1 MTSKQET
8 VKHILD
14 AQLLELTRTNQ
25 HWLSFLQ
32 TAANNY
38 KYSFTDQVLIYAQK
52 PDATACADMA
62 FWNQKMQR
70 WINKNAKGIALVD
83 TSGIHPRLHYVFDV
97 SDTNSRTGSPISLWT
112 AAAPNHEAIIAA
124 METSFGTILS
134 GFNDLNEYGNIN
146 TLTDEELETAF
157 RLAVQQ
163 SVQYMLLYR
172 CGIDAPDLIYQSPLQ
187 PISFFN
193 TEETVSVLGHAVSDL
208 AEMGLREIEK
218 AVRTQQRQQLSPN
231 RTFATIQKNGYD
243 EAGRLPT
250 PNIETERR
258 TEYESDLHEERRRF
272 DPELDLLTPEV
283 SAAGQIRDA
292 AQDVSQGESQ
302 AAVQPDAEERYALA
316 ASAGD
321 RRAGTRDGGSD
332 GRTDGESRGL
342 DGEDEIDRPD
352 ALGGADEQL
361 QERSGGDRPAGDR
374 VRINIDTW

>member
-1 MTSKQET
+1 MANKLEYIVQELRT
-8 VKHILD
+8 QTQ
-14 AQLLELTRTNQ
+14 ALTNDNAS
-25 HWLSFLQ
+25 WLAFLR

-38 KYSFTDQVLIYAQK
+38 KYSFDDQVLIYAQK

-62 FWNQKMQR
+62 FWNQRMQR

-83 TSGIHPRLHYVFDV
+83 TSGTHPRLHYVFDV
-97 SDTNSRTGSPISLWT
+97 SDTNSRTGTPISLWT
-112 AAAPNHEAIIAA
+112 AAAPYHEAIIAA
-124 METSFGTILS
+124 MEASFGTLREKTDLQQALLYVGGNLTDAHAQGYLS

-146 TLTDEELETAF
+146 ELTDEELETAF

-193 TEETVSVLGHAVSDL
+193 TEGTVSVLGHAVSDL
-208 AEMGLREIEK
+208 SEMGLREIEK
-218 AVRTQQRQQLSPN
+218 AVRTQQRQQQSPN
-231 RTFATIQKNGYD
+231 RTFATTQKIDYD
-243 EAGRLPT
+243 EAGRQPT

-258 TEYESDLHEERRRF
+258 TEYESDIHEERRRF

-292 AQDVSQGESQ
+292 AQDVSQGESK
-302 AAVQPDAEERYALA
+302 AAVQPDAEERHALA

-321 RRAGTRDGGSD
+321 R
-332 GRTDGESRGL
+332 
-342 DGEDEIDRPD
+342 
-352 ALGGADEQL
+352 
-361 QERSGGDRPAGDR
+361 
-374 VRINIDTW
+374 